1 MRNIHVVKQFA
12 TIIFFVASLQ
22 SAGAAELD
30 SITFEWQWN
39 ASNTGYTSGPD
50 GDIVFDLYMRTE
62 DDSGYDFD
70 YPTISGIDECWLDGD
85 LYRCQ
90 ATLDHTFEPGVRYF
104 FSVVAYLADDQESVS
119 ALSNEIEYIVDDSD
133 TPNPN
138 SSALYSGQDEADTGS
153 STTAGAAAGNG
164 GGCFIDV
171 SLTSH

>member
-1 MRNIHVVKQFA
+1 MRNINVVKQIA
-12 TIIFFVASLQ
+12 TVIFFAASLQ
-22 SAGAAELD
+22 SASAGELD
-30 SITFEWQWN
+30 SVTFEWQWN
-39 ASNTGYTSGPD
+39 AGNTGYTSGPD

-62 DDSGYDFD
+62 DDVGYDFD

-104 FSVVAYLADDQESVS
+104 FSVVAYPVDDQQSVS

-138 SSALYSGQDEADTGS
+138 SSALYSGQDDASAGS
-153 STTAGAAAGNG
+153 SPTGAAGNA
-164 GGCFIDV
+164 GGCFIDI